1 MALMDVNRG
10 ANINKKRL
18 EYLFSTAGNFL
29 YVIDDDSVV
38 LGYDNKAIMSKN
50 LLKVLKLFQS

>member
-1 MALMDVNRG
+1 MDVNRG